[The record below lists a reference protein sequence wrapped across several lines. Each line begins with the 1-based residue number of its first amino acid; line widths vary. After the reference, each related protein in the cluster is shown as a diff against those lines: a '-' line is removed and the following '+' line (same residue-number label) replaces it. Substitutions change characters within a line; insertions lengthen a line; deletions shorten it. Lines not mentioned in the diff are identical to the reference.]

1 MSVKLKNEI
10 QTFGRSLL
18 LPIAVMAPIG
28 MILGLSG
35 ALGQSYMIERVPFL
49 NNYIIKL
56 ILSSLGSI
64 SNIIFANTPLL
75 FAMGVAYGV
84 SKKEKGI
91 AVFSSVIAY
100 LTLTISMNIYLKATG
115 NLAPSKEMAQLGQ
128 GMILGVQTLKIEAI
142 GGMVSGLLAAKLT
155 DRFYKLELP
164 LAFAFFSGKKS
175 VPIITFL
182 IMIPIGLIIPA
193 IWNIFT
199 SGMNKVSF
207 LLMGKN
213 YGIAIYWFLNRA
225 LIPFG
230 LHHVLSSLVRFTE
243 AGGIYVIDGQ
253 TYVGILNAANKIL
266 FDLGPNHE
274 SWNRLMPIFSSY
286 LGGGQMLTTLFRIPA
301 IGLAM
306 YHTAYK
312 NNKDIAKGI
321 VLTVCLTAFLGN
333 VTEPLEFSF
342 LFIAPKLFFIYAVVC
357 GLMTIPMQLLN
368 ISIGYIRGT
377 IFDFGIFGLMYENTN
392 WINLILLGVANF
404 TIFYFMFKFL
414 IIKYDLKTPGR
425 EEETQNNSTL
435 LKEKKWDT
443 IAEHVIAALG
453 GKANIKN
460 VDNCVTRLRIDLKE
474 HVDLNIEKLKEA
486 GAAGAFMPQKNHV
499 HIVFGP
505 HVEFVKN
512 AVEHSVEN

>member
-1 MSVKLKNEI
+1 MKEQLKNEI

-35 ALGQSYMIERVPFL
+35 ALGQGYMIARIPFL
-49 NNYIIKL
+49 NNQIVKI

-64 SNIIFANTPLL
+64 SNIVFANTPLL

-100 LTLTISMNIYLKATG
+100 LTLTIAMNIYLKVAGT
-115 NLAPSKEMAQLGQ
+115 LAPTKEMAQFGQ
-128 GMILGVQTLKIEAI
+128 GMVLGVQTLKIEAI
-142 GGMVSGLLAAKLT
+142 GGMISGIIAAKLT

-182 IMIPIGLIIPA
+182 VMIPIGLFIPG
-193 IWNIFT
+193 IWSLFT
-199 SGMNKVSF
+199 SGMNKMSF
-207 LLMGKN
+207 LFMGKH

-243 AGGIYVIDGQ
+243 AGGTYVIEGQ
-253 TYVGILNAANKIL
+253 TYVGILNAMNKVL
-266 FDLGPNHE
+266 FDLGPAHE
-274 SWNRLMPIFSSY
+274 SWDRLMPIFSSY
-286 LGGGQMLTTLFRIPA
+286 LGGGQMLTTLFRVPA

-342 LFIAPKLFFIYAVVC
+342 LFIAPKLFFIYAIVC
-357 GLMTIPMQLLN
+357 GITSIPMQLLN

-392 WINLILLGVANF
+392 WISLVVLGVTNF
-404 TIFYFMFKFL
+404 VVFYFMFKYL
-414 IIKYDLKTPGR
+414 ILKFDLKTPGR
-425 EEETQNNSTL
+425 EEESQSNSTL
-435 LKEKKWDT
+435 LKEKQWDI
-443 IAEHVIAALG
+443 IAEHVIVALG
-453 GKANIKN
+453 GKQNIKN
-460 VDNCVTRLRIDLKE
+460 VDNCVTRLRIDLKN
-474 HVDLNIEKLKEA
+474 HVDLDMDKLKEA

-512 AVEHSVEN
+512 AVELGLGV

>member
-1 MSVKLKNEI
+1 MKEKLKNEI

-35 ALGQSYMIERVPFL
+35 ALSQGYMIEKVPFL
-49 NNYIIKL
+49 NNSIVKL
-56 ILSSLGSI
+56 ILISLGSI

-100 LTLTISMNIYLKATG
+100 LTLTIVMNIYLKATST
-115 NLAPSKEMAQLGQ
+115 LIETKDMAQFGQ
-128 GMILGVQTLKIEAI
+128 GMVLGVQTLKIEAI
-142 GGMVSGLLAAKLT
+142 GGMISGLVAAKLT
-155 DRFYKLELP
+155 DKFYKLELP

-182 IMIPIGLIIPA
+182 IMIPIGLFVPVV
-193 IWNIFT
+193 WSIFT
-199 SGMNKVSF
+199 TGMNKISF
-207 LLMGKN
+207 LLMGKY
-213 YGIAIYWFLNRA
+213 YGISIYWFLNRA

-243 AGGIYVIDGQ
+243 AGGVYTIDGQ
-253 TYVGILNAANKIL
+253 TYVGILNAMNKVL
-266 FDLGPNHE
+266 FDLGPYHE

-286 LGGGQMLTTLFRIPA
+286 LGGGQMLTTLFRMPA

-312 NNKDIAKGI
+312 NNKDIAKGV
-321 VLTVCLTAFLGN
+321 VLTICLTAFLGN

-342 LFIAPKLFFIYAVVC
+342 LFIAPKLFIFYALLC
-357 GLMTIPMQLLN
+357 GITTIPMQLLH
-368 ISIGYIRGT
+368 ISVGYIRGT
-377 IFDFGIFGLMYENTN
+377 IFDFGIFGLMYENTH
-392 WINLILLGVANF
+392 WVNLVLLGIINF
-404 TIFYFMFKFL
+404 VIFYFAFKYL
-414 IIKYDLKTPGR
+414 ILKFDLKTPGR
-425 EEETQNNSTL
+425 EDETQCNSSL
-435 LKEKKWDT
+435 VKEKKWDE
-443 IAEHVIAALG
+443 IAQHVVATLG
-453 GKANIKN
+453 GKENIKN
-460 VDNCVTRLRIDLKE
+460 VDNCVTRLRIDLNK
-474 HVDLNIEKLKEA
+474 HVDLDMEKLKET

-512 AVEHSVEN
+512 AIEHLL